1 MEVKKWSIGLFIER
15 KGKLK
20 KTQKHLLIT
29 RCNKNCLTKA
39 DAASGQAR

>member
-20 KTQKHLLIT
+20 KKKHLLIT
-29 RCNKNCLTKA
+29 RYNKNCLTKA
-39 DAASGQAR
+39 GEASGQAR